1 LHFLSES
8 LSVRQKANNLVEYS
22 SRLSLTSQADN
33 LGIARQSLYYQPVPV
48 NQQEIDIKNQ
58 IDEIYTKWP
67 FYGYR
72 KITNELAKIRKE
84 ATNHKRVSRYMREM
98 GLQAIYPGPKTSI
111 PNSQHKIFPYLLRNI
126 TAKFPNHIW
135 GTNITYIR
143 MPRGFVYL
151 VAFMDWFSRF
161 VLSWQISISL
171 EDDFVIQAAQ
181 EALSR
186 YGNPDYSNQ
195 DQGSQFT
202 SNDYIAVWDQDHTK
216 ISMDGRGRCMDN
228 IFTER
233 LWRSLKYEEV
243 YLKSYENPAE
253 AVAQIGAY
261 FEFYNYQRS
270 HQSLGYKTPADVYFT
285 ERNVS

>member
-1 LHFLSES
+1 LSNH
-8 LSVRQKANNLVEYS
+8 LSVGQKVAGLV
-22 SRLSLTSQADN
+22 SRADSVSLTQQAKN
-33 LGIARQSLYYQPVPV
+33 LKVARQSLYYQPAATS
-48 NQQEIDIKNQ
+48 QEEIDIKNQ

-72 KITNELAKIRKE
+72 KITNELVKTRKE
-84 ATNHKRVSRYMREM
+84 TINHKRVARYMREM
-98 GLQAIYPGPKTSI
+98 GLQAIHPGPKTST
-111 PNSQHKIFPYLLRNI
+111 PNPQHQIFPYLLRNI
-126 TAKFPNHIW
+126 TANFPNHIW
-135 GTNITYIR
+135 GTDITYIR
-143 MPRGFVYL
+143 MPHGFVYL

-171 EDDFVIQAAQ
+171 EDEFVIEAAKQALNQ
-181 EALSR
+181 F
-186 YGNPDYSNQ
+186 GNPDYSNQ

-233 LWRSLKYEEV
+233 LWRTVKYEEV
-243 YLKSYENPAE
+243 YLKSYESPAE
-253 AVAQIGAY
+253 AQAQIGAY

-270 HQSLGYKTPADVYFT
+270 HQSLGYKTPADVYFN

>member
-1 LHFLSES
+1 VSADS
-8 LSVRQKANNLVEYS
+8 K
-22 SRLSLTSQADN
+22 LSLTQQANN
-33 LGIARQSLYYQPVPV
+33 LGIARQSLYYQPVV
-48 NQQEIDIKNQ
+48 ISQKEIDIKNQ
-58 IDEIYTKWP
+58 VDEIYTKCP

-72 KITNELAKIRKE
+72 KITNELVKTRKE
-84 ATNHKRVSRYMREM
+84 AINHKRVARYMREI
-98 GLQAIYPGPKTSI
+98 GLQAIYPGPKTST
-111 PNSQHKIFPYLLRNI
+111 PNPQHQIFPYLLRNI
-126 TAKFPNHIW
+126 TANFPNHIW
-135 GTNITYIR
+135 GTDITYIR
-143 MPRGFVYL
+143 MPHGFVYL

-161 VLSWQISISL
+161 VLSWQISTSL
-171 EDDFVIQAAQ
+171 EDEFVIEAAKQA
-181 EALSR
+181 LNM

-233 LWRSLKYEEV
+233 LWRTVKYEEV
-243 YLKSYENPAE
+243 YLKSYETPAE
-253 AVAQIGAY
+253 AVANIGAY

-270 HQSLGYKTPADVYFT
+270 HQSLGYKTPADVYFK

>member
-1 LHFLSES
+1 MLCLSKQLSAREKAQTLVDPVNKLS
-8 LSVRQKANNLVEYS
+8 LSRQAN
-22 SRLSLTSQADN
+22 N
-33 LGIARQSLYYQPVPV
+33 LGIARQSLYYKPVPV
-48 NQQEIDIKNQ
+48 DPKELEIKHQ

-72 KITNELAKIRKE
+72 KTTNELVKVRKE
-84 ATNHKRVSRYMREM
+84 AINHKRVSRYMREM
-98 GLQAIYPGPKTSI
+98 GLQAIYPGPKTSM

-126 TAKFPNHIW
+126 TANYPNHIW
-135 GTNITYIR
+135 GTDITYIR
-143 MPRGFVYL
+143 MPQGFVYL
-151 VAFMDWFSRF
+151 VAFLDWFSRF

-171 EDDFVIQAAQ
+171 EDEFVIKAAKQALK
-181 EALSR
+181 E
-186 YGNPDYSNQ
+186 YGNPEYSNQ

-243 YLKSYENPAE
+243 YLKSYETPAE
-253 AVAQIGAY
+253 AVTQIGAY
-261 FEFYNYQRS
+261 FEFYNYHRS

>member
-1 LHFLSES
+1 MSS
-8 LSVRQKANNLVEYS
+8 DLSVSQKVARLVS
-22 SRLSLTSQADN
+22 SQSQLSLTKQAGN
-33 LGIARQSLYYQPVPV
+33 LGISRQSLYYQPVPV
-48 NQQEIDIKNQ
+48 SQEEIDIKNQ

-72 KITNELAKIRKE
+72 KITYELRKLRKE
-84 ATNHKRVSRYMREM
+84 SINHKRVARYMREM
-98 GLQAIYPGPKTSI
+98 GLQAIYPGPKTST
-111 PNSQHKIFPYLLRNI
+111 PNPQHQIFPYLLRNI
-126 TAKFPNHIW
+126 SAEHPNHIW
-135 GTNITYIR
+135 GTDITYIR
-143 MPRGFVYL
+143 MPHGFVYL
-151 VAFMDWFSRF
+151 VAFLDWYSRF

-171 EDDFVIQAAQ
+171 EDAFVIQAAKD
-181 EALSR
+181 ALNQ

-202 SNDYIAVWDQDHTK
+202 SNDYIAVWDQKQTQ

-243 YLKSYENPAE
+243 YLKTYQSPAE
-253 AVAQIGAY
+253 AQANIGAY

-285 ERNVS
+285 ERIVS

>member
-1 LHFLSES
+1 MSNH
-8 LSVRQKANNLVEYS
+8 LSVGQKVEGLV
-22 SRLSLTSQADN
+22 SRDCDVSLTQQAKN
-33 LGIARQSLYYQPVPV
+33 LEIARQSLYYQPVTIS
-48 NQQEIDIKNQ
+48 QEEIDIKNQ

-72 KITNELAKIRKE
+72 KITNELVKMRKE
-84 ATNHKRVSRYMREM
+84 AVNHKRVARYMREM

-111 PNSQHKIFPYLLRNI
+111 PDSQHLIFPYLLRNI
-126 TAKFPNHIW
+126 TANYPNHIW
-135 GTNITYIR
+135 GTDITYIR

-151 VAFMDWFSRF
+151 VAFLDWYSRF
-161 VLSWQISISL
+161 VLSWKISTSL
-171 EDDFVIQAAQ
+171 EDEFVIQAAKQ
-181 EALSR
+181 ALSQF
-186 YGNPDYSNQ
+186 GNPDYSNQ

-202 SNDYIAVWDQDHTK
+202 SNEYIAVWDQDHTK

-233 LWRSLKYEEV
+233 LWRTVKYEEV
-243 YLKSYENPAE
+243 YLKSYETPAE
-253 AVAQIGAY
+253 VQAQIGAY

-270 HQSLGYKTPADVYFT
+270 HQSLGYRTPADVYFN

>member
-1 LHFLSES
+1 MTNH
-8 LSVRQKANNLVEYS
+8 LSVGQKVASFVSNDS
-22 SRLSLTSQADN
+22 DLSLTQQAKN
-33 LGIARQSLYYQPVPV
+33 LGIARQSLYYQPAPIS
-48 NQQEIDIKNQ
+48 QEEIDIKNQ

-72 KITNELAKIRKE
+72 KITNELVKTRKE
-84 ATNHKRVSRYMREM
+84 AINHKRVARYMREM
-98 GLQAIYPGPKTSI
+98 GLQAIYPGPKTSV
-111 PNSQHKIFPYLLRNI
+111 PNSQHQIFPYLLRNI
-126 TAKFPNHIW
+126 TAGYPNHIW
-135 GTNITYIR
+135 GTDITYIR
-143 MPRGFVYL
+143 MPHGFVYL
-151 VAFMDWFSRF
+151 VAFLDWFSRF

-171 EDDFVIQAAQ
+171 EDEFVIQAAKQ
-181 EALSR
+181 ALNQF
-186 YGNPDYSNQ
+186 GNPVYSNQ

-243 YLKSYENPAE
+243 YLKSYETPAE
-253 AVAQIGAY
+253 ARAQIGAY

-270 HQSLGYKTPADVYFT
+270 HQSLGYKTPADVYFK